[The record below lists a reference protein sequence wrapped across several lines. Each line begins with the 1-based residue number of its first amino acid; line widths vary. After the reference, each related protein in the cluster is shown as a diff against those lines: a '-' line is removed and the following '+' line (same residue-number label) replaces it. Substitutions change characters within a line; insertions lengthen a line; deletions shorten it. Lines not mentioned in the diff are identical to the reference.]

1 MTTVAQVLS
10 QFQATGVQTCF
21 HDRHINPQIYADLNG
36 GNWSIKDYEERGGY
50 AALRKILG
58 KDGGEGLTQDQV
70 IATVKESGLRG
81 RGGAGFP
88 TGLKWSFMP
97 RQFPGQKYLVCN
109 SDEGE
114 PGTCKDRDILM
125 YNPHIVIE
133 GMIIAGFAMG
143 ISVGYNYIHGE
154 IFQVYDRFEAALEE
168 ARAAGYL
175 GNHIMGSDLSF
186 QLHAHHGFGAYICGE
201 ETALLE
207 SLEGKKGQ
215 PRFKPPFPA
224 SFGLYG
230 KPTTINNTETFAA
243 VPWIIR
249 NGGAAYLACGK
260 PNNGGTKIYS
270 VSGDVEMPGNYEVPM
285 GTPFAKLLEL
295 AGGVRKG
302 RQLKAVIPGGSSSPV
317 LPADIIMECTMDY
330 DSIAKAGSMLG
341 SGAVIVMDD
350 SRCMVESLK
359 RLSYFYMHESCGQ
372 CTPCREGT
380 AWMYKV
386 VHRIEN
392 GLGKPEDLD
401 LLNSVLGNIAG
412 RTICALGDAAAF
424 PVQSFIKHF
433 RAEFEHHIEHKT
445 CLVPKDVQWAGSGF
459 HKITA

>member
-1 MTTVAQVLS
+1 MNVYQILD
-10 QFQATGVQTCF
+10 QFEATGTQTCF
-21 HDRHINPQIYADLNG
+21 HGRHIEPQIYKDLDG
-36 GNWSIKDYEERGGY
+36 TNWRLKDYVARGGY

-58 KDGGEGLTQDQV
+58 KEEGAETEPLTQDQV
-70 IATVKESGLRG
+70 IATVKESVLRG

-133 GMIIAGFAMG
+133 GMIIAAYAMG

-154 IFQVYDRFEAALEE
+154 IFETYDRFEAALEE
-168 ARAAGYL
+168 ARAAGFL
-175 GNHIMGSDLSF
+175 GDHIMGSNFSF
-186 QLHAHHGFGAYICGE
+186 QLHAAHGFGAYICGE

-249 NGGAAYLACGK
+249 NGGQAYLECGK
-260 PNNGGTKIYS
+260 PNNGGTKIFS
-270 VSGDVEMPGNYEVPM
+270 VSGDVERPGNYEIPM
-285 GTPFAKLLEL
+285 GTPFSKLLEL

-302 RQLKAVIPGGSSSPV
+302 RQLKAVIPGGSSAPV
-317 LPADIIMECTMDY
+317 LPADIIMQCTMDY

-350 SRCMVESLK
+350 SRCMVKSLQ
-359 RLSYFYMHESCGQ
+359 RLSYFYQHESCCQ

-380 AWMYKV
+380 GWLWRMV
-386 VHRIEN
+386 DRIER
-392 GLGKPEDLD
+392 GEGRESDLA
-401 LLNSVLGNIAG
+401 LLDNVAENIMG
-412 RTICALGDAAAF
+412 RTICALGDAAAM
-424 PVQSFIKHF
+424 PVRGMLKHF
-433 RAEFEHHIEHKT
+433 RHEFEHHITHKT
-445 CLVPKDVQWAGSGF
+445 CSVSAYV
-459 HKITA
+459 

>member
-1 MTTVAQVLS
+1 MTLDLSQVLS
-10 QFQATGVQTCF
+10 GFQATGAQTCF
-21 HDRHINPQIYADLNG
+21 HGRHINPQIYAGLDG
-36 GNWSIKDYEERGGY
+36 SNWRLADYEARGGY
-50 AALRKILG
+50 QALKKILG
-58 KDGGEGLTQDQV
+58 RDGGEGLTPDQV
-70 IATVKESGLRG
+70 IAEVKGSGLRG

-97 RQFPGQKYLVCN
+97 RALPVQKYLVCN

-114 PGTCKDRDILM
+114 PGTCKDRDILA

-133 GMIIAGFAMG
+133 GMIIAAYAMG

-154 IFQVYDRFEAALEE
+154 IFEVYERFEAALEE

-175 GNHIMGSDLSF
+175 GNNILGSSHSF

-249 NGGAAYLACGK
+249 NGGQAYLECGK

-270 VSGDVEMPGNYEVPM
+270 MVGDVERPGNYEIPM
-285 GTPFAKLLEL
+285 GTSFAQLLEM
-295 AGGVRKG
+295 AGGVKGGRK
-302 RQLKAVIPGGSSSPV
+302 LKAVIPGGSSSPV
-317 LPADIIMECTMDY
+317 LPGHIMMDCTMDY
-330 DSIAKAGSMLG
+330 DSISKAGSMLG
-341 SGAVIVMDD
+341 SGAVIVMDET
-350 SRCMVESLK
+350 RCMVKSLL
-359 RLSYFYMHESCGQ
+359 RLSYFYSHESCGQ

-380 AWMYKV
+380 GWLWRMV
-386 VHRIEN
+386 NRIEH
-392 GLGKPEDLD
+392 GEGRADDLA
-401 LLNSVLGNIAG
+401 LLDNVAENIMG
-412 RTICALGDAAAF
+412 RTICALGDAAAM
-424 PVQSFIKHF
+424 PVRGMLKHF
-433 RAEFEHHIEHKT
+433 RDEFVHHIEHKT
-445 CLVPKDVQWAGSGF
+445 CVVPQYV
-459 HKITA
+459 

>member
-1 MTTVAQVLS
+1 MSIDLNSVLS
-10 QFQATGVQTCF
+10 EFRASGAESCF
-21 HDRHINPQIYADLNG
+21 HGRHIKPQILDGLNG
-36 GNWSIKDYEERGGY
+36 SNWSLKDYESRGGY
-50 AALRKILG
+50 QALRKLLG

-114 PGTCKDRDILM
+114 PGTCKDRDIM
-125 YNPHIVIE
+125 QFNPHAVIE
-133 GMIIAGFAMG
+133 GMAIAAYAMG
-143 ISVGYNYIHGE
+143 ITVGYNYIHGE
-154 IFQVYDRFEAALEE
+154 IFQTYERFEEALEE

-175 GNHIMGSDLSF
+175 GNNIMGSTFSF
-186 QLHAHHGFGAYICGE
+186 QLHAAHGFGAYICGE

-224 SFGLYG
+224 SYGLYG

-249 NGGAAYLACGK
+249 NGGQAYLECGK
-260 PNNGGTKIYS
+260 PNNGGTKIFS
-270 VSGDVEMPGNYEVPM
+270 VSGDVERPGNYEIPM
-285 GTPFAKLLEL
+285 GTPFSVLLEL
-295 AGGVRKG
+295 AGGVRGG
-302 RQLKAVIPGGSSSPV
+302 RKLKAVIPGGSSAPV
-317 LPADIIMECTMDY
+317 LPASIAMDITMDY

-341 SGAVIVMDD
+341 SGAVIVMDET
-350 SRCMVESLK
+350 RCMVKSLL
-359 RLSYFYMHESCGQ
+359 RLSYCYMHESCGQ

-380 AWMYKV
+380 GWLWRV
-386 VHRIEN
+386 VERIEK
-392 GLGKPEDLD
+392 GEGRESDLA
-401 LLNSVLGNIAG
+401 LLDNVAENIMG
-412 RTICALGDAAAF
+412 RTICALGDAAAM
-424 PVQSFIKHF
+424 PVRGMIKHF
-433 RAEFEHHIEHKT
+433 RHEFEHHITHKT
-445 CLVPKDVQWAGSGF
+445 CMVEATV
-459 HKITA
+459 